1 MGASSGGNIDVG
13 ETTKQNIVGAQKEED
28 KFINRRG
35 TSRRRGRQLGSMNRT
50 TTKKTKKT
58 KTTPWSAPRM
68 NEREDKKHG
77 EGCGAV
83 LRRISSRCKVTSA
96 GWSGLPSLK
105 QEIGYGS

>member
-50 TTKKTKKT
+50 TKKNKTKKR
-58 KTTPWSAPRM
+58 KTT
-68 NEREDKKHG
+68 
-77 EGCGAV
+77 
-83 LRRISSRCKVTSA
+83 ISLILEAHHDIVV
-96 GWSGLPSLK
+96 
-105 QEIGYGS
+105 GS